1 LHGLSKD
8 LVHTVGIRRME
19 HILLVGRGDHANLAE
34 VVDEVARAA
43 EVSLAEADDMLDVRD
58 LLEVRWE
65 GRVLL
70 QSLFYA
76 AEHGDVELLD

>member
-1 LHGLSKD
+1 
-8 LVHTVGIRRME
+8 
-19 HILLVGRGDHANLAE
+19 
-34 VVDEVARAA
+34 
-43 EVSLAEADDMLDVRD
+43 MLDVRD

-76 AEHGDVELLD
+76 AEHGDLELLD